1 MITDNEIEKDGK
13 RIKKLSL
20 IHVDGDEKLC
30 DGCDER
36 KVCASLSSISG
47 DVSIVC
53 KDCLNE
59 ILKHFEN
66 NSNRPQTYLRMVLD
80 ERDDYFRVGYR
91 ETTEI
96 EKLRKWRKEMLEC
109 SNVIECKIIKIEGYE

>member
-1 MITDNEIEKDGK
+1 MITDYEIEKDGK

-20 IHVDGDEKLC
+20 IYIDSDEKLC

-47 DVSIVC
+47 NVSIVC

-59 ILKHFEN
+59 ILDHFEN
-66 NSNRPQTYLRMVLD
+66 
-80 ERDDYFRVGYR
+80 
-91 ETTEI
+91 
-96 EKLRKWRKEMLEC
+96 
-109 SNVIECKIIKIEGYE
+109 

>member
-1 MITDNEIEKDGK
+1 
-13 RIKKLSL
+13 
-20 IHVDGDEKLC
+20 
-30 DGCDER
+30 
-36 KVCASLSSISG
+36 
-47 DVSIVC
+47 
-53 KDCLNE
+53 
-59 ILKHFEN
+59 
-66 NSNRPQTYLRMVLD
+66 MVLD

>member
-20 IHVDGDEKLC
+20 IHVDGREKLC

-36 KVCASLSSISG
+36 KVCTSLSSISG

-59 ILKHFEN
+59 ISKHFEN
-66 NSNRPQTYLRMVLD
+66 NSNRPQTYLGMVLD

-109 SNVIECKIIKIEGYE
+109 SNVIECKIIKIESYE